1 MLKLAF
7 DRAPCSILFIGAHC
21 DDIEIGCGGAVLT
34 LIEEFPQA
42 HIDWVVLSSSPVRSK
57 EAEGAAE
64 RFLRGA
70 SSFRLHIQDFR
81 NGYFPYVGEQI
92 KDYFE
97 LLKHQINPDL
107 IFTHHVDDRHQ
118 DHRTVGKLTWNTFR
132 NHLILEYEI
141 PKYDGGLG
149 TPNFF
154 VPIAKKAADKKVTA
168 LMECFPS
175 EASKPWFTPETFYA
189 MLRLRGIES
198 NSPTG
203 LAEGFFCRKMV
214 LSEVSFPR
222 NFVFQ
227 ESR

>member
-7 DRAPCSILFIGAHC
+7 DRAPDSILLIGAHC
-21 DDIEIGCGGAVLT
+21 DDIEIGSGGAVLT
-34 LIEEFPQA
+34 LVEQFPQA
-42 HIDWVVLSSSPVRSK
+42 HIDWVVLSSSPVRLK

-118 DHRTVGKLTWNTFR
+118 DHRTVGELTWNTFR

-141 PKYDGGLG
+141 PKDDGGLG

-154 VPIAKKAADKKVTA
+154 VPVAKKVADRKVSA

-175 EASKPWFTPETFYA
+175 ESASSPGFTPETFYA

-203 LAEGFFCRKMV
+203 LAKVFFAEKWC
-214 LSEVSFPR
+214 
-222 NFVFQ
+222 
-227 ESR
+227 